1 MDTCR
6 AGVDPHHVGAH
17 HHGLHIGSLQPS
29 TCLLLQDKAQVLSD
43 VRSIIA
49 EQLGT
54 DLEKVRVAALRL
66 GWLCLPR
73 ASHTLA

>member
-1 MDTCR
+1 
-6 AGVDPHHVGAH
+6 
-17 HHGLHIGSLQPS
+17 LQPS